1 MLNKNTMIPEQ
12 DAALIIFMK
21 NPQPGKVKTRLAKT
35 IGEGEAFE
43 VYLKLLDHTRNV
55 ASDIPVD
62 THVFYSDFIDD
73 DDEWSDVQYFKH
85 LQRGRDLG
93 ERMHHA
99 FAKIFDRGYRKV
111 VIIGSDCF
119 ELRAKHIIRAFDILN
134 RFEAVIG
141 PARDGGYY
149 LLGLRRLVSSVFN
162 NKNWSTDSVFEETI
176 KDFQE
181 ENIIWQELPVLRDVD
196 TLKDWEELT

>member
-119 ELRAKHIIRAFDILN
+119 ELRAKHIIRAFDIIN